1 MSPKD
6 GSATTGDLFIV
17 SAPSGAGKSTI
28 LRSLFAQMEGLS
40 FSVSHT
46 TRPMRAGEVEGKDYF
61 FVSRQ
66 EFREMVSRGAF
77 LEWAEV
83 HGNLY
88 GTSRSNVEQQLRQGT
103 DLILDVDVQGAA
115 QVKARFPEAVTVFVV
130 PPSMEVLE
138 ERLRKR
144 GTEDEATLQLRLDN
158 AAREMR
164 SAGFYDYI
172 IVNDLLDRAVEEMRT
187 IIAARRLS
195 ARRRISAVSLG

>member
-1 MSPKD
+1 M
-6 GSATTGDLFIV
+6 
-17 SAPSGAGKSTI
+17 
-28 LRSLFAQMEGLS
+28 
-40 FSVSHT
+40 
-46 TRPMRAGEVEGKDYF
+46 
-61 FVSRQ
+61 
-66 EFREMVSRGAF
+66 
-77 LEWAEV
+77 
-83 HGNLY
+83 
-88 GTSRSNVEQQLRQGT
+88 
-103 DLILDVDVQGAA
+103 
-115 QVKARFPEAVTVFVV
+115 TVFVV